1 MATQRA
7 AAAPSRSSAGC
18 GRTGPP
24 LRSAQTRTTARCECA
39 RHRRVRWRRSSPRLP
54 RPACRTMRVCR
65 CSRPAGSRRRI
76 LPAPLP
82 RCRSCWARCSSS
94 PRTGL
99 LAAGCLPAPPRSPSP
114 CSAPAATPAS
124 AETSAEVLAACS
136 RDPTAETQPP
146 RLRRDV
152 SRGAWRGLLHRVSLC
167 VAGAARQWAAL
178 GEGGQWAPPAPPPS
192 PERTLALLKPDCVA
206 SGAAGEVEALIA
218 EHGFEVVRRR
228 RWRMGEGEAA
238 AFLQASCSS

>member
-1 MATQRA
+1 
-7 AAAPSRSSAGC
+7 
-18 GRTGPP
+18 
-24 LRSAQTRTTARCECA
+24 
-39 RHRRVRWRRSSPRLP
+39 
-54 RPACRTMRVCR
+54 MRVCR

-76 LPAPLP
+76 LPAPPP

-152 SRGAWRGLLHRVSLC
+152 SRGAWR
-167 VAGAARQWAAL
+167 A
-178 GEGGQWAPPAPPPS
+178 S
-192 PERTLALLKPDCVA
+192 PGFLVRGR
-206 SGAAGEVEALIA
+206 SGAAVGGPRGGWPV
-218 EHGFEVVRRR
+218 G
-228 RWRMGEGEAA
+228 
-238 AFLQASCSS
+238 ASCSASLARADPRPPQAGLRREWGGGRGGGSDRGARVRGRAAEEVEDGGGGGGGLPAGLMLVVSSGQLGSSAAISTQASWGSSSGDRARRLCSEAASLSAGH